1 MGTALATKLDAM
13 PKVARAGKSRI
24 TKADKT
30 RARLI
35 EVAKRLVQEDG
46 SDRVTLRRIAAAAK
60 MKAGSIYYHFDSRD
74 EIIRAV
80 LQSGVGGAR
89 QAVMQAIADAGSAS
103 SPLVRFRA
111 ALRAHLKYTI
121 QEHFSSRLKAIRRLP
136 KRLRDH
142 HMKQEREYAAIFANL
157 LYEAQK
163 RGLLRAG
170 FNLSVVRM
178 LGMGALTWVAEWYDA
193 DGPMTPDDIADE
205 LMRVLQGGIVKAGI
219 KPAREDA

>member
-1 MGTALATKLDAM
+1 MRIDRSNRSEQAM
-13 PKVARAGKSRI
+13 PQADDSTKDKR

-30 RARLI
+30 RARI
-35 EVAKRLVQEDG
+35 IQVATRLVKEDG

-80 LQSGVGGAR
+80 LEGGVGGAR
-89 QAVMQAIADAGSAS
+89 KAVMQAIEEAGPTS
-103 SPLVRFRA
+103 SPLVRLSA
-111 ALRAHLKYTI
+111 ALRAHLAYTL

-142 HMKQEREYAAIFANL
+142 HMKQEREYDAIFADL
-157 LYEAQK
+157 LDEGQRK
-163 RGLLRAG
+163 GLLRPG

-178 LGMGALTWVAEWYDA
+178 LSTGALTWVAEWYKP
-193 DGPMTPDDIADE
+193 DGPLSPDEIADE
-205 LMRVLQGGIVKAGI
+205 FIRLLAEGMVKPGFGPI
-219 KPAREDA
+219 K

>member
-1 MGTALATKLDAM
+1 MQQFVKHGKD
-13 PKVARAGKSRI
+13 KV

-30 RARLI
+30 KARLI

-46 SDRVTLRRIAAAAK
+46 SDRVTLRRIAAAAR
-60 MKAGSIYYHFDSRD
+60 MKAGSIYYHFASRD

-80 LQSGVGGAR
+80 LEAGVGNAR
-89 QAVMQAIADAGSAS
+89 KAVLEAIAAAGPNS

-111 ALRAHLKYTI
+111 ALGAHLEYTI
-121 QEHFSSRLKAIRRLP
+121 AEHFSSRLKAVRRLP

-142 HMKQEREYAAIFANL
+142 HMNQERQYAAIFADL

-163 RGLLRAG
+163 KGLLKGG

-178 LGMGALTWVAEWYDA
+178 LAMGALTWVAEWYDP

-205 LMRVLQGGIVKAGI
+205 LMRALTGGIVKTGKI
-219 KPAREDA
+219 

>member
-1 MGTALATKLDAM
+1 MKIDRTVRSERTTPPVDETGSDKQ
-13 PKVARAGKSRI
+13 

-35 EVAKRLVQEDG
+35 QVAKRLVQEDG

-80 LQSGVGGAR
+80 LESGVGGAR
-89 QAVMQAIADAGSAS
+89 KAVMQAIDEAGPAS
-103 SPLVRFRA
+103 SPLVRLRA
-111 ALRAHLKYTI
+111 ALRAHLVYTL

-142 HMKQEREYAAIFANL
+142 HMNQEREYAAIFADL
-157 LYEAQK
+157 LAEAQK
-163 RGLLRAG
+163 KGLLRPG

-178 LGMGALTWVAEWYDA
+178 LSMGALTWVAEWYNP
-193 DGPMTPDDIADE
+193 DGPLSPDDVADE
-205 LMRVLQGGIVKAGI
+205 LMRLLAGGVIKSGAGPVK
-219 KPAREDA
+219 